1 MGKVASV
8 MANGAGAVG
17 WRQGLSWERKAK
29 RRETVRKDLLRVRVR
44 GPRPAHYWPRTL
56 DQRLPNRDKGCPTL
70 LT

>member
-29 RRETVRKDLLRVRVR
+29 RRETRAEGSTPSPSPRAEACALLAPDTRSTA
-44 GPRPAHYWPRTL
+44 P
-56 DQRLPNRDKGCPTL
+56 
-70 LT
+70 